1 MNEDFRK
8 CKGTRHSMRFSDSE
22 FKRNNFATSFCRKV
36 QGSLGLGTRVFFNA
50 LKKTSN
56 LMSPIICSSKKKQIL
71 HYMSRYWYL
80 I

>member
-1 MNEDFRK
+1 MSEDFRK
-8 CKGTRHSMRFSDSE
+8 SKGTRHSMRFSDSE
-22 FKRNNFATSFCRKV
+22 FKRNNFATRFCCKV
-36 QGSLGLGTRVFFNA
+36 QRSLGLGTKMSFNA

-71 HYMSRYWYL
+71 DYMSRYWYL